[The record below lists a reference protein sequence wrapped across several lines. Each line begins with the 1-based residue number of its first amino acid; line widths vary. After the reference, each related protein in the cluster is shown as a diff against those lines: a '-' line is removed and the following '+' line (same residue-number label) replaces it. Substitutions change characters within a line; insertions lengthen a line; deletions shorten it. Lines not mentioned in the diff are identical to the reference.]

1 MLHAVKSFIRLSLS
15 LVVLLTVFVF
25 VVAPQHGAH
34 AATLQVPQQ
43 HATIQAAHNAA
54 ASGDIIKVAPGNYSG
69 FIVSKQVT
77 IEGETYDRNNPKNN
91 TVRINGQIYIEA
103 VGNNWTWDQGPVI
116 RGFYIVGL
124 DPVRGKR
131 TPYTLEYSFVE
142 AAGQGNDG
150 VSFESG
156 GGIIR
161 GNIVD
166 PGGDD
171 NIDIDTQNMNILI
184 EDNILKNSNQDGIEV
199 RQQETSI
206 PQRVTLT
213 IRNNRF
219 ENNGQDGL
227 QIMDYDNFTNRR
239 YILERNLFIG
249 VGSKGN
255 GAAIGIMVGQ
265 DTTQNFSAAAMPE
278 ALYAVNNTFLNGDA
292 GISGGA
298 NLIAINNIFSGN
310 TVFDIKNVNGASKIL
325 RSVFAATPKQQG
337 TNNLDSATTKI
348 GNPQLDGNY
357 VPQNG
362 SPAID
367 AGLASYQHTYTFS
380 GQSFNDTVVNITS
393 GQFTGSAPDVG
404 WKESGAT
411 GNPTPTAP
419 VATNTP
425 VPTNPNCGPIGDI
438 NCSGRVN
445 LEDLQL
451 LLAAYATTNQA
462 ADLDQSGLVSI
473 LDLSLLLKNFQF

>member
-1 MLHAVKSFIRLSLS
+1 METGNSHAGKRGMAVSR
-15 LVVLLTVFVF
+15 V
-25 VVAPQHGAH
+25 VVAVGLLFILLPKSTVH
-34 AATLQVPQQ
+34 AATIQVPQQ
-43 HATIQAAHNAA
+43 YSTIQAAHDAA
-54 ASGDIIKVAPGNYSG
+54 ATGDTIKVSPGNYQG
-69 FIVSKQVT
+69 VIINKQIT
-77 IEGETYDRNNPKNN
+77 LEATTYDRNNPKNN
-91 TVRINGQIYIEA
+91 TARINGQVYIEGGSWA
-103 VGNNWTWDQGPVI
+103 WDQGPVI

-171 NIDIDTQNMNILI
+171 NIDIDSQNMNILI
-184 EDNILKNSNQDGIEV
+184 EDNILRNSNQDGIEV
-199 RQQETSI
+199 RHQDYFGTE
-206 PQRVTLT
+206 RVTLT

-249 VGSKGN
+249 AGSKAS

-265 DTTQNFSAAAMPE
+265 DTTQNFSAAPMPE
-278 ALYAVNNTFLNGDA
+278 PLYAVNNTFMNNEA

-310 TVFDIKNVNGASKIL
+310 TLFDIKNVNGNSKIL
-325 RSVFAATPKQQG
+325 HSVFAATPKQQG

-348 GNPQLDGNY
+348 GNPQLDSNY
-357 VPQNG
+357 IPQTG

-367 AGLASYQHTYTFS
+367 AGLASYQHTYTYS
-380 GQSFNDTVVNITS
+380 GQSFTDTVVNITS
-393 GQFTGSAPDVG
+393 GQFTGSAPDAG
-404 WKESGAT
+404 WKESGTT
-411 GNPTPTAP
+411 GNPTATPAVTSTP
-419 VATNTP
+419 QPTNT
-425 VPTNPNCGPIGDI
+425 NCGPLGDI
-438 NCSGRVN
+438 DCSGTVEIN
-445 LEDLQL
+445 DLTIL
-451 LLAAYATTNQA
+451 LSAYATIHQL

-473 LDLSLLLKNFQF
+473 LDLSLLLKNFQ